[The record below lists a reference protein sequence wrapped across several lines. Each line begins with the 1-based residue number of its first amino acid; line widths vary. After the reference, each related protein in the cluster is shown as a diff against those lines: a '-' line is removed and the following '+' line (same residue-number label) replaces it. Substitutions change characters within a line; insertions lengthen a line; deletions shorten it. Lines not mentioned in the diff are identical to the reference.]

1 MGENNTHNEDE
12 RQVVCESPS
21 EYSPLLG
28 KPNGRYH
35 DNRTDEENK
44 CMEDYHTIEPCGVQT
59 TWVKEV
65 KILLAS
71 SVPLVLT
78 FLLQNS
84 INLASIFAVGRMG
97 KVELGAVSRKLLF
110 PSILSILSR
119 ILMYQNLCIYKFL
132 VSKHFCLLST
142 NLTCNKTVA
151 ITTLHITFIA
161 PAQGLASSL
170 DTSCAQAY
178 GNRRYHLVGLQC
190 QRVTLLCLCLS
201 IPIAILW
208 LFSEPLLGFVV
219 TNPRSA
225 HLTAKY
231 LRVMIFSMPGVIVFE
246 TGKRLLQ
253 AQGLFRATTYILL
266 LAAPVN
272 IFINWLLISQ
282 FNMGFI
288 GAPVAVMVTRNLLPL
303 FLVLYI
309 RFINGSQC
317 WGGLSIRALANWK
330 PMMKLALPSMIM
342 VEAEFLAFEVITLL
356 CSTLGTGHL
365 AAWGII
371 ASLNTVSWQV
381 PFAMSIAA
389 SSRIAN
395 LIGAGSPEAA
405 KITARMVSY
414 CQLPFIYAA
423 PTSHYP
429 LSPQKLASTQV

>member
-1 MGENNTHNEDE
+1 MLTGENNTYNEDDGQVLFE
-12 RQVVCESPS
+12 RPS

-28 KPNGRYH
+28 KPSGGYQDNGM
-35 DNRTDEENK
+35 DEENK
-44 CMEDYHTIEPCGVQT
+44 YMGDYHTIEPCAVQT
-59 TWVKEV
+59 TWVKEM

-71 SVPLVLT
+71 SVPLVIT

-97 KVELGAVSRKLLF
+97 KVELGAVSRKLPPVLSHPHYHK
-110 PSILSILSR
+110 PSSTATFVD
-119 ILMYQNLCIYKFL
+119 KFL
-132 VSKHFCLLST
+132 FCTECLLST
-142 NLTCNKTVA
+142 DFIRNKTVA

-190 QRVTLLCLCLS
+190 QRVTLLCLCMS
-201 IPIAILW
+201 IPIALLW
-208 LFSEPLLGFVV
+208 LFSEPILRLVV

-225 HLTAKY
+225 HLTAEY
-231 LRVMIFSMPGVIVFE
+231 LRIMILSMPGVIVFE

-272 IFINWLLISQ
+272 VFINWLLISE

-288 GAPVAVMVTRNLLPL
+288 GAPLAVMITRNLLPV
-303 FLVLYI
+303 FLMLYI
-309 RFINGSQC
+309 RFVNGSKC

-342 VEAEFLAFEVITLL
+342 VEAEFLAFEIITLL
-356 CSTLGTGHL
+356 CSTLGTGQL
-365 AAWGII
+365 ASWGIV
-371 ASLNTVSWQV
+371 ASLSTVSWQV

-405 KITARMVSY
+405 KITARMVSD
-414 CQLPFIYAA
+414 C
-423 PTSHYP
+423 
-429 LSPQKLASTQV
+429 